1 MLIIWI
7 RAVSLYKQHIHTH
20 SFLNSERMKFA
31 KSLSFSLLAKKEF
44 TAGSIHSF
52 FLYTHGPPCHTQLD
66 YNYEVIMFLC
76 FSSVHYGYGK

>member
-52 FLYTHGPPCHTQLD
+52 FCTHMALLATLSWTT
-66 YNYEVIMFLC
+66 IMR
-76 FSSVHYGYGK
+76 